1 MTSAT
6 SQKRLPEKPPS
17 PAVGPYVAGEA
28 DYEAFLAQEVPGE
41 VVQVKE

>member
-1 MTSAT
+1 MLINRNSVAF
-6 SQKRLPEKPPS
+6 LL
-17 PAVGPYVAGEA
+17 AYVAGES